1 MMLLQAM
8 QKALPD
14 LAAALRI
21 LEKQGWYSQRSR
33 ETRAF
38 LGAIAKLRRFA
49 KDDAVYL
56 AGDAPNGVFG
66 LVSGSLN
73 ISYPRADGEDYTV
86 HRAGSGFW
94 IGDAAMFAKGTRL
107 VSIRAAEPTT
117 MVQLPLRDLTQL
129 LRDEA
134 RLYADFYALSYENFR
149 MTLQIITNLAIPSAE
164 KRIADRLIL
173 EANARGDAEG
183 WIALSQPELAK
194 LVAVSL
200 PTLQRVMRRFAQAGL
215 VQRSYARLQVL
226 DRDGLVQICKA

>member
-1 MMLLQAM
+1 V
-8 QKALPD
+8 
-14 LAAALRI
+14 
-21 LEKQGWYSQRSR
+21 LEKQGWFAQRTR
-33 ETRAF
+33 QTRAL
-38 LGAIAKLRRFA
+38 LGDIARLRVFA
-49 KDDAVYL
+49 KSELVYL

-94 IGDAAMFAKGTRL
+94 IGDAALFAKGTRL

-117 MVQLPLRDLTQL
+117 MVQLPLRDLQRV
-129 LRDEA
+129 LRDDP

-149 MTLQIITNLAIPSAE
+149 TTLQIITNLAIPSVE
-164 KRIADRLIL
+164 KRVADRLVL
-173 EANARGDAEG
+173 ELDSRGDADG

-200 PTLQRVMRRFAQAGL
+200 PTLQRVMRRFAEARL
-215 VQRSYARLQVL
+215 VQQSYGRLQVI
-226 DRDGLVQICKA
+226 DRNALVRICRG